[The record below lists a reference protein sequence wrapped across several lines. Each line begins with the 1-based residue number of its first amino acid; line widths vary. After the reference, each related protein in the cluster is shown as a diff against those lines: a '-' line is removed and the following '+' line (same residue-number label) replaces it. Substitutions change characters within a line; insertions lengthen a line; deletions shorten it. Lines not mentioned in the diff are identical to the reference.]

1 MALLVML
8 SFESL
13 TGKAWFE
20 ILGQLEA
27 KEKMTYSIKLAK
39 KKMTY
44 SLKLQSLWAFFFKTQ
59 EKSV

>member
-27 KEKMTYSIKLAK
+27 KEMIIDL
-39 KKMTY
+39 
-44 SLKLQSLWAFFFKTQ
+44 
-59 EKSV
+59 

>member
-20 ILGQLEA
+20 IGQLEA
-27 KEKMTYSIKLAK
+27 KKMIIDL
-39 KKMTY
+39 
-44 SLKLQSLWAFFFKTQ
+44 
-59 EKSV
+59 

>member
-1 MALLVML
+1 MKKTNMALLAML

-27 KEKMTYSIKLAK
+27 KEITIDL
-39 KKMTY
+39 
-44 SLKLQSLWAFFFKTQ
+44 
-59 EKSV
+59 

>member
-1 MALLVML
+1 MRAWRQKAEGDGGSSQVIGMKKTNMALLAML

-27 KEKMTYSIKLAK
+27 KEITIDL
-39 KKMTY
+39 
-44 SLKLQSLWAFFFKTQ
+44 
-59 EKSV
+59 